1 MKVDNLLLLK
11 QLGEGSFGKVYLTN
25 YIGDNKLY
33 ATKIYDREPLEKDE
47 KRMKYFNCEINFL
60 NKLNHPN
67 IVKFIDAKKTKNHFY
82 LVTEYCNGGELEEAL
97 EEYKKKY
104 GKPFSEEIVQYLM
117 RQILD
122 AFNYLHNAGV
132 MHRDI
137 KLENILLHYES
148 EEDKK
153 NLNLMK
159 AIPKIIDF
167 GFAIYLGGEKNGE
180 ADTMVGNQQNMAPT
194 LVKKYCIPALYKS
207 TYNIKADI
215 WSLGSICYEMLIGE
229 FAFNSQDMDELIYRI
244 EKGDYSVPTDLSEE
258 VVSFINA
265 MLQYQPEKRLTC
277 AELLKHRFLTQNV
290 NTFHKIPLN
299 KVSNKLK
306 GDKLVINTKK
316 NNTIWAIFNEND
328 EAKLSNID
336 SNLHRVNTQKEQQQR
351 MNNQMSQA
359 PQPLQQIQQMQSCE
373 IKQNPNNNFNQNY
386 NYNNF
391 NQFPNQNPNQNNKQN
406 PFYNPNQNQYQNPN
420 QYQNS
425 KQNQNPNQYSNPNPF
440 LFPNQNSNQ
449 NQQNLFGPVLPSRQ
463 ENPNPVHINQKF
475 DVEFD
480 YVFSGNIYCK

>member
-11 QLGEGSFGKVYLTN
+11 KLGEGSFGQVYLSN

-33 ATKIYDREPLEKDE
+33 ATKIYDRVELEKNE

-60 NKLNHPN
+60 NKFKHPN

-97 EEYKKKY
+97 NEYKIKY

-117 RQILD
+117 RQIMD
-122 AFNYLHNAGV
+122 AFNYLHSAGV

-153 NLNLMK
+153 NLNIMK

-167 GFAIYLGGEKNGE
+167 GFAIYLGGEKKGE
-180 ADTMVGNQQNMAPT
+180 TDTIVGNRDNMDPT
-194 LVKKYCIPALYKS
+194 MVKKYTTPALYKT
-207 TYNIKADI
+207 TYNFKGDI
-215 WSLGSICYEMLIGE
+215 WSLGSICYEMLIGK
-229 FAFNSQDMDELIYRI
+229 FAFNTEDMDVLKYSI
-244 EKGDYSVPTDLSEE
+244 EKGDYSVPTYLSEE
-258 VVSFINA
+258 VVSFINS
-265 MLQYQPEKRLTC
+265 MLQYQAEKRLTC
-277 AELLKHRFLTQNV
+277 AELVKHRFLTQNV
-290 NTFHKIPLN
+290 NTFHKIPLD
-299 KVSNKLK
+299 KVSKNIK

-351 MNNQMSQA
+351 MNNQISQA
-359 PQPLQQIQQMQSCE
+359 PQPLQQIQSCE
-373 IKQNPNNNFNQNY
+373 IKQNQNNNFNQNY

-391 NQFPNQNPNQNNKQN
+391 NQFPNQNSNQNNH
-406 PFYNPNQNQYQNPN
+406 PNQNQYQNPN
-420 QYQNS
+420 QFL
-425 KQNQNPNQYSNPNPF
+425 YS
-440 LFPNQNSNQ
+440 NQNSNQ
-449 NQQNLFGPVLPSRQ
+449 NQKNLFGPVLPSRQ